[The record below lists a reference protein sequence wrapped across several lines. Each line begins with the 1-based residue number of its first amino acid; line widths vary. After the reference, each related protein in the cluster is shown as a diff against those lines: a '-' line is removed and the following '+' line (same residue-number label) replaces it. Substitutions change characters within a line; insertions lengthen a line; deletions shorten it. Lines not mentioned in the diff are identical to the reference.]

1 MKLAVAA
8 LLAIALV
15 LAWLLNAEVATNN
28 QQRSQIAELTSKLG
42 DKTARENL
50 EFQQKCAQQA
60 EKIFHQLGYKL
71 NEPRSAISA
80 SYESHYNTK
89 LNKCF
94 MTVSTVNMS
103 TPRLTTSKFL
113 LDAYEQRGYAEYMWM
128 ADKVKK
134 FWEVPPVDCRLTP
147 TSTDERVCKSEEE
160 YKAFV
165 ATYME

>member
-15 LAWLLNAEVATNN
+15 LAWLLNAEVATNS
-28 QQRSQIAELTSKLG
+28 QQRIQIAELTSKLG
-42 DKTARENL
+42 DKSARENL

-71 NEPRSAISA
+71 NEARNAISS

-94 MTVSTVNMS
+94 MTVSTVKL
-103 TPRLTTSKFL
+103 TPRFVTSKFL
-113 LDAYEQRGYAEYMWM
+113 IDAYEQKGYAEYMWM
-128 ADKVKK
+128 ADKDRKY
-134 FWEVPPVDCRLTP
+134 WEVPPVDCRLTP
-147 TSTDERVCKSEEE
+147 T
-160 YKAFV
+160 
-165 ATYME
+165 